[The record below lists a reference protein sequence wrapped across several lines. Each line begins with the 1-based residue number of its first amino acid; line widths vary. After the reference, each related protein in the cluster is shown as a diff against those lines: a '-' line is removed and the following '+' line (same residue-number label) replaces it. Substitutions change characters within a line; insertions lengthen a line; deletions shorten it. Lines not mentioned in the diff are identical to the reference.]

1 MLIDIVEDG
10 ETWLDDAPET
20 PAPLFAVRAFKTAL
34 FGTPKPTERQTKR
47 VNKEQTWGQGQT
59 QDKAKTGSHTAMT
72 LSQKDV
78 GAIDADLSGPKDLAA
93 LSTTSDVKC
102 DPLASPTKGILL
114 TPGTAATKRKT
125 VSFSARKQFRER
137 TKSPDNALELGGTH
151 VVDQRPLSHPTSEP
165 QRKQSAL
172 TRTLIEMS
180 TKRSNLLQGTV
191 KSEAAAVQTVD
202 LKSIAE
208 SDAEV
213 AFKLSEPIVDATIDL
228 SQPRSRSGQHWKTE
242 YEEYQKK
249 STRELKR
256 VIQYGQNVKSYAT
269 RKDQEATNLDEK
281 LKKELAKV
289 ARMESKISKLAK
301 QLKAANEQGPDGESE
316 QARLVGEL
324 AQQTAMTV
332 KYQRK
337 ADHYQKAI
345 DRHSLTG
352 MTYEPDQM
360 ALERL
365 SAEKE
370 DSPDRFEVA
379 TVQAQ
384 LESLRDTATA
394 AESKAMKLEFENKQL
409 KRNLARVKEEMM
421 SYESRRQAREDRLK
435 KREDRHKASKEQC
448 ELELAS
454 LKEKHQQILQ
464 VSQSHGDAHML
475 AVPVSNNINVN
486 QQEPSSLTPRLSMK
500 DATSSA
506 STSQRQRR
514 QSSPSP
520 RKRRMQGPAVDIW
533 TINSA
538 HETPKEF
545 WPNQEPVN
553 LPPSSIKHDID
564 NPLQEIDYNLAV
576 SESDPLAQ
584 KDSCLKGA
592 ECADNAVATS
602 KPSLQRDTADG
613 VHDAPLSRQSEHSTF
628 GRSASFLSQRIH
640 SRTNTM
646 GSARTSSLSAERTAA
661 AKARLADRKRSGEKK
676 ARKKTDRLDSIGQME
691 VF

>member
-1 MLIDIVEDG
+1 M
-10 ETWLDDAPET
+10 
-20 PAPLFAVRAFKTAL
+20 RAFKTAL

-47 VNKEQTWGQGQT
+47 VDKEQPWGQGQT
-59 QDKAKTGSHTAMT
+59 QDKAKMGSHTAMT
-72 LSQKDV
+72 LSQKGV
-78 GAIDADLSGPKDLAA
+78 GVMNEGLSEPKDLAA

-137 TKSPDNALELGGTH
+137 TKSPDNALELGGSH
-151 VVDQRPLSHPTSEP
+151 VVDQRSPSHPTSEP

-180 TKRSNLLQGTV
+180 TKRSNLLQGTA
-191 KSEAAAVQTVD
+191 KSDAAGVQSAD

-228 SQPRSRSGQHWKTE
+228 SQPRSRSGQYWKTE

-249 STRELKR
+249 ATRELKR

-281 LKKELAKV
+281 LKRELAKV

-345 DRHSLTG
+345 DRHSLAGT
-352 MTYEPDQM
+352 TYEPDQM

-365 SAEKE
+365 TEERE

-394 AESKAMKLEFENKQL
+394 AESRAMKLEFENGQL

-448 ELELAS
+448 ELELAK
-454 LKEKHQQILQ
+454 LKEKHQQVLQ

-475 AVPVSNNINVN
+475 AVPVSNTININ
-486 QQEPSSLTPRLSMK
+486 QKEQSSQTPRYSMK

-506 STSQRQRR
+506 PTIQHQRR
-514 QSSPSP
+514 QSSSSP
-520 RKRRMQGPAVDIW
+520 RKRRVQGPAVDIW
-533 TINSA
+533 TINSV
-538 HETPKEF
+538 HETRKQLL
-545 WPNQEPVN
+545 PNQEPVN
-553 LPPSSIKHDID
+553 LPPSSIKHDIE

-576 SESDPLAQ
+576 SEPATLAEEGI
-584 KDSCLKGA
+584 CLKGP
-592 ECADNAVATS
+592 EYADNAVATS
-602 KPSLQRDTADG
+602 KSSPQRDTADG
-613 VHDAPLSRQSEHSTF
+613 VSDVPLSRQSQQSTF
-628 GRSASFLSQRIH
+628 GRSASLLSQRMH

-661 AKARLADRKRSGEKK
+661 AKARLADRRRSGEKK
-676 ARKKTDRLDSIGQME
+676 ARKKSDRLDSVGQRE
-691 VF
+691 DF